1 MRIETHIGWKV
12 GPSDCITINTDGSVL
27 QPHSQA
33 AAGEA
38 IRSPDGSL
46 LAAFTT
52 NLGICSI
59 TQAEIRGIIEG
70 MKIAWSKG
78 VRKLAI
84 QSDSRCDVQ
93 ILSKADNT
101 DHQHGSLACQFF
113 EMILWDWEVSIEHIF
128 RESNFLADSLAAK
141 GHSFTFGTH
150 FVESSNPAVAH
161 WIAYDRMRWSRPR
174 LVLRQL

>member
-1 MRIETHIGWKV
+1 ETHIGWKV

-33 AAGEA
+33 AAGGILRTYLGHPVSTFAANLGRCSIMRAELRA
-38 IRSPDGSL
+38 AEIELMIAWDKGYKKVHLQLDS
-46 LAAFTT
+46 LAA
-52 NLGICSI
+52 
-59 TQAEIRGIIEG
+59 
-70 MKIAWSKG
+70 
-78 VRKLAI
+78 
-84 QSDSRCDVQ
+84 VQ

>member
-1 MRIETHIGWKV
+1 MRIETHIGWKPA
-12 GPSDCITINTDGSVL
+12 GDPWFTLNTDGSL
-27 QPHSQA
+27 ANNGRA